1 MLTVKEQCE
10 NMGNKIT
17 TILGV
22 ENDAVVSFWSL
33 FELGEYD
40 LCIALYNSLI

>member
-10 NMGNKIT
+10 NMGNEIIT
-17 TILGV
+17 NLGL

-33 FELGEYD
+33 FELGEYA
-40 LCIALYNSLI
+40 LCIELYNSLI